1 MRRYKHY
8 IIVSLLLIYSPYC
21 LSQQDS
27 SVLDKTKLNK
37 FIISSTA
44 AYAVSLIGLNE
55 LWYKNYPREKFHFFN
70 DSKEWKQMDKVGH
83 AYSAYHISNTAYK
96 ALTKTGLSNKK
107 SYLWGSAVG
116 LLFMTPIEIMDG
128 YSSEYGAST
137 SDLLF
142 NLSGSLLFATQGY
155 IWNEQRIYPKFSFQ
169 RSQYASLRPNVL
181 GSNLVEEILKD
192 YNGQNYW
199 LSIDIYKFLDSKTNY
214 PKWLNIAIGYGAHNM
229 IYANDSSNE
238 NNGYSPY
245 RQYYFGLDI
254 DLTHIPTK
262 SKFIKGLLFVL
273 NMVHLPTPTL
283 EFTKKGAVKFYS
295 FYF

>member
-1 MRRYKHY
+1 M
-8 IIVSLLLIYSPYC
+8 ICSPYC
-21 LSQQDS
+21 LAQQDS
-27 SVLDKTKLNK
+27 SNLDKKKLNR

-55 LWYKNYPREKFHFFN
+55 LWYKNYPREQFHFFD

-83 AYSAYHISNTAYK
+83 AYSAYHISNTAYQ
-96 ALTKTGLSNKK
+96 ALSKTGLSNKK

-142 NLSGSLLFATQGY
+142 NLGGSLLFATQGF

-169 RSQYASLRPNVL
+169 RSQFAPLRPNVL
-181 GSNLVEEILKD
+181 GSNLMEEILKD

-199 LSIDIYKFLDSKTNY
+199 LSIDIHKFLNNESNY

-229 IYANDSSNE
+229 MYANDNSNE
-238 NNGYSPY
+238 NNGYLTY
-245 RQYYFGLDI
+245 RQYYFGLDV

-262 SKFIKGLLFVL
+262 SKFIKGLLFIV

-283 EFTKKGAVKFYS
+283 EFTQKGTVKFHP

>member
-55 LWYKNYPREKFHFFN
+55 LWYKNYPRKKFHFFN